1 MGSSHLDQGTRS
13 PGLLALNRIRQSEI
27 QPTAINLQGG
37 CNDGRFTSYN
47 KHVRLERVWN
57 EKLSVV
63 VILALS
69 FFVSFCRTR
78 LIVAW
83 V

>member
-1 MGSSHLDQGTRS
+1 MMDATW
-13 PGLLALNRIRQSEI
+13 
-27 QPTAINLQGG
+27 
-37 CNDGRFTSYN
+37 YN
-47 KHVRLERVWN
+47 KNVQLERVWN

>member
-1 MGSSHLDQGTRS
+1 MRAMMD
-13 PGLLALNRIRQSEI
+13 A
-27 QPTAINLQGG
+27 
-37 CNDGRFTSYN
+37 TSYN
-47 KHVRLERVWN
+47 KNVQLERVWN
-57 EKLSVV
+57 KKLSVV

-83 V
+83 VKMSYSRLWQDYLSNLTFKVDEIPLAGVLHGNYF